1 MTDQAKDSRRPRGR
15 RLLWILAALAGLV
28 FVAWLAGLAWF
39 TSLLP
44 TSVEDTTR
52 RTDAIVVLTGGSGR
66 ISAGLDLL
74 AAGRAQKLFV
84 SGVGPAVDLQ
94 ELLRVSERPP
104 AELECC
110 VALGHQAGSTLG
122 NADETAGWMQDND
135 LHSLR
140 LVTAA
145 YHMPRSLLHFRRA
158 MPDIEIVPH
167 PIFSEN
173 FRQDDWWRW
182 PGSANL
188 IVTEYSK
195 YLVALAY
202 NRHAKEPR

>member
-1 MTDQAKDSRRPRGR
+1 MTGQAKDARRPRNR
-15 RLLWILAALAGLV
+15 RLLWGFAV
-28 FVAWLAGLAWF
+28 FVGLAFAAWLAGLAWF
-39 TSLLP
+39 TSMLP
-44 TSVEDTTR
+44 TSVEDATR
-52 RTDAIVVLTGGSGR
+52 PADAIVVLTGGSGR

-74 AAGRAQKLFV
+74 AAGRARKLFI
-84 SGVGPAVDLQ
+84 SGVGPAVDVQ
-94 ELLRVSERPP
+94 ELLRVSQRPA

-122 NADETAGWMQDND
+122 NAVETAGWMQDNG

-158 MPDIEIVPH
+158 MPDIDIIPH
-167 PIFSEN
+167 PVFSEN

-195 YLVALAY
+195 YLVALVYDRRA
-202 NRHAKEPR
+202 NEPR

>member
-1 MTDQAKDSRRPRGR
+1 MNDQAKDAQRPRDR
-15 RLLWILAALAGLV
+15 RLLWSFAALTGLA
-28 FVAWLAGLAWF
+28 FAAWLAGLVWF
-39 TSLLP
+39 TSMLP
-44 TSVEDTTR
+44 TGIEDATR
-52 RTDAIVVLTGGSGR
+52 PADAIVVLTGGSGR

-74 AAGRAQKLFV
+74 AAGQARKLFI
-84 SGVGPAVDLQ
+84 SGVGPAVDVQ
-94 ELLRVSERPP
+94 ELLRVSQRP
-104 AELECC
+104 ATELECC

-122 NADETAGWMQDND
+122 NAVETAGWMQDNG

-158 MPDIEIVPH
+158 MPDIEIIPH
-167 PIFSEN
+167 PVFSEN

-195 YLVALAY
+195 YLIALVY
-202 NRHAKEPR
+202 DRRAKELR